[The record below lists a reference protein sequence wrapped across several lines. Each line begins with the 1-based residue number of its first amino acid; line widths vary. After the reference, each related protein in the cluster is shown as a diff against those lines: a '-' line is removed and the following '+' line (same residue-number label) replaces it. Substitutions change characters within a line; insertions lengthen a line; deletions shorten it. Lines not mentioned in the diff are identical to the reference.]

1 MSQFY
6 MAGWKNE
13 PGEVPHDDSDWTES
27 RFKASYHTQ
36 DLRLVYEELEV
47 INEYPDWML
56 LDPCGESTLSNEPWK
71 LVSPYWRRRSD

>member
-47 INEYPDWML
+47 INEYPD
-56 LDPCGESTLSNEPWK
+56 
-71 LVSPYWRRRSD
+71 